1 MRDREILGNVHLMIR
16 LGKNQADSAVVSP
29 VSFRNAA
36 TGSVFQTLRRP
47 DGSKVVALS
56 RDVHERA
63 LARAK
68 LALAGK

>member
-1 MRDREILGNVHLMIR
+1 MIR
-16 LGKNQADSAVVSP
+16 IGKILADRAIVSVVDH
-29 VSFRNAA
+29 RDAA
-36 TGSVFQTLRRP
+36 NGSVFQTLRRP

-68 LALAGK
+68 AVLAGK

>member
-1 MRDREILGNVHLMIR
+1 MIQIGKVLADR
-16 LGKNQADSAVVSP
+16 AVVS
-29 VSFRNAA
+29 VVDHRDAA
-36 TGSVFQTLRRP
+36 NGSAFQTLRRP

-68 LALAGK
+68 SVLAGR